1 MLKYREIINDPF
13 EGYSWLLRIYIY
25 MYVCMYVCVCVC
37 VFANVRNKYIVGV
50 IIKTKTY
57 ITAQHNTTQ

>member
-13 EGYSWLLRIYIY
+13 DGYSWLLRIYIY
-25 MYVCMYVCVCVC
+25 ICMYVCMC

-57 ITAQHNTTQ
+57 TTAQHNTTQ

>member
-13 EGYSWLLRIYIY
+13 DGYSWLLRIYIY
-25 MYVCMYVCVCVC
+25 IYICMYVCMC
-37 VFANVRNKYIVGV
+37 VFANVRNTYIVGV

-57 ITAQHNTTQ
+57 TTAQHNTTQ